1 MVPETSFHGQPLSE
15 KGFHEASGKALK
27 DQKLRKNFKRAMNGL
42 MHKRRIMFPDSGEL
56 ETLRNLAG
64 GIRRDAVSRL
74 PDLLEELETNCQQ
87 NGIQVHWAQTTEEAN
102 SIVLNIAR
110 KADAKLAVKG
120 KSMVSEEMELNH
132 FLAENGI
139 EALESDLGEYIIQVD
154 HELPSHIIMPAIHK
168 NKEQIAQ
175 MFHQKVEPSVFVES
189 AEEMTAIARKVLR
202 KKFYQ
207 ADIGVSGVNFA
218 VAETG
223 TLCLVENE
231 GNGRFCT
238 TLPPVH
244 VALMGIE
251 KVVER
256 LEDVPPLLNL
266 LTRSATGQA
275 ITTYFNMITSPR
287 KDGEKDG
294 PKNVYLIMLDN
305 GRTQM
310 HSDQLL
316 RETLLCIRCGACMNH
331 CPVYTRIGGHAYSTT
346 YPGPIGKILTPQMK
360 GLHKAGYLADASTL
374 CGACVEVCPV
384 KIPITEILLRLR
396 HQKEE
401 DKGNFPLS
409 SPKAW
414 KVGASHMVWKGW
426 RTVFSNPEMYR
437 LKSLGIAKLGNFTP
451 GWITVLSNWTSVRST
466 PVFAKKNL
474 HQLVREEGLS
484 YE

>member
-1 MVPETSFHGQPLSE
+1 MLSPEKFKRDTFS
-15 KGFHEASGKALK
+15 ALNNP
-27 DQKLRKNFKRAMNGL
+27 QLRRNFKRAMSGL
-42 MHKRRIMFPDSGEL
+42 MEKRQAVFPDAEEWQQLREL
-56 ETLRNLAG
+56 GSLIRANALRK
-64 GIRRDAVSRL
+64 L
-74 PDLLEELETNCQQ
+74 PELLEQLEANCTA
-87 NGIQVHWAQTTEEAN
+87 NGIQVHWAETVDEAN
-102 SIVLNIAR
+102 KLVLEIAQR
-110 KADAKLAVKG
+110 HKVKSVVKG
-120 KSMVSEEMELNH
+120 KSMVSEEIGLNH
-132 FLAENGI
+132 FLGQHGI
-139 EALESDLGEYIIQVD
+139 EALEADLGEYIIQVD

-168 NKEQIAQ
+168 NKEQISQ
-175 MFHQKVEPSVFVES
+175 MFHEKVDPETLAES

-202 KKFYQ
+202 KKFYE
-207 ADIGVSGVNFA
+207 ADMGVSGVNFA

-244 VALMGIE
+244 VAVMGIE
-251 KVVER
+251 KVLQR
-256 LEDVPPLLNL
+256 LDDVPPLLSL

-275 ITTYFNMITSPR
+275 ITTYFNMISSPR
-287 KDGEKDG
+287 KHGEKDG
-294 PKNVYLIMLDN
+294 PQNVYLILLDN
-305 GRTQM
+305 GRSQM

-360 GLHKAGYLADASTL
+360 GLHKAGYLADASSL

-401 DKGNFPLS
+401 DKGKFPLT

-414 KVGASHMVWKGW
+414 KAGASDLVWKGW
-426 RTVFSNPEMYR
+426 ETVFSNPGMYR

-451 GWITVLSNWTSVRST
+451 RWMPVLRNGTSVRST

-474 HQLVREEGLS
+474 HQLAREEGLS

>member
-1 MVPETSFHGQPLSE
+1 MLSTE
-15 KGFHEASGKALK
+15 QFKKDTFSALNNS
-27 DQKLRKNFKRAMNGL
+27 QLRGNFKRAMSGLMQKRFAVFPDDQEFHQLSEIGRSTRANGL
-42 MHKRRIMFPDSGEL
+42 QKLPEL
-56 ETLRNLAG
+56 LQQ
-64 GIRRDAVSRL
+64 
-74 PDLLEELETNCQQ
+74 LESNCSK
-87 NGIQVHWAQTTEEAN
+87 NGIQVYWAETVDQAN
-102 SIVLNIAR
+102 QLVLEIAQR
-110 KADAKLAVKG
+110 HNAKSVVKG
-120 KSMVSEEMELNH
+120 KSMVSEEMELNS
-132 FLAENGI
+132 FLEKHGI
-139 EALESDLGEYIIQVD
+139 ESLEADLGEYIIQSD

-175 MFHQKVEPSVFVES
+175 LFNQKVEPSVLAES

-202 KKFYQ
+202 RKFYH
-207 ADIGVSGVNFA
+207 ADMGVSGVNFA

-223 TLCLVENE
+223 TICLVENE

-251 KVVER
+251 KVVEH
-256 LEDVPPLLNL
+256 LEDVPPLLSL

-287 KDGEKDG
+287 REGEKDG
-294 PKNVYLIMLDN
+294 PKNVYLILLDN

-310 HSDQLL
+310 YSDQLL
-316 RETLLCIRCGACMNH
+316 RETLMCIRCGACMNH
-331 CPVYTRIGGHAYSTT
+331 CPVYTRIGGHAYGTT

-360 GLHKAGYLADASTL
+360 GLHKAGYLADASSL

-396 HQKEE
+396 HKNEVE
-401 DKGNFPLS
+401 KRRISIL

-414 KVGASHMVWKGW
+414 KVRVTNLVWKGW
-426 RTVFSNPEMYR
+426 KTVFANPEIYR
-437 LKSLGIAKLGNFTP
+437 LNSKVIAKLGNYTP
-451 GWITVLSNWTSVRST
+451 PWMPVLRNWTSVRST

-474 HQLVREEGLS
+474 HQLVREEGFS

>member
-1 MVPETSFHGQPLSE
+1 
-15 KGFHEASGKALK
+15 
-27 DQKLRKNFKRAMNGL
+27 
-42 MHKRRIMFPDSGEL
+42 
-56 ETLRNLAG
+56 
-64 GIRRDAVSRL
+64 
-74 PDLLEELETNCQQ
+74 
-87 NGIQVHWAQTTEEAN
+87 
-102 SIVLNIAR
+102 
-110 KADAKLAVKG
+110 
-120 KSMVSEEMELNH
+120 
-132 FLAENGI
+132 
-139 EALESDLGEYIIQVD
+139 
-154 HELPSHIIMPAIHK
+154 
-168 NKEQIAQ
+168 
-175 MFHQKVEPSVFVES
+175 MFHQKVEPSVFAES

-202 KKFYQ
+202 RKFYQ

-251 KVVER
+251 KVVEH
-256 LEDVPPLLNL
+256 LEDVPPLLSL

-294 PKNVYLIMLDN
+294 PQNVYLILLDN
-305 GRTQM
+305 GRSQM

-360 GLHKAGYLADASTL
+360 GLHKAGFLADASSL

-401 DKGNFPLS
+401 DKGNIPLT

-414 KVGASHMVWKGW
+414 KAGVGNLVWKGW
-426 RTVFSNPEMYR
+426 KMVFANPELYR
-437 LKSLGIAKLGNFTP
+437 LKSLGITKLGNFTP
-451 GWITVLSNWTSVRST
+451 RWMPVLRNWTSVRSS

-474 HQLVREEGLS
+474 HQLAREEGLS

>member
-1 MVPETSFHGQPLSE
+1 MLSTEQFKKETFS
-15 KGFHEASGKALK
+15 ALNNS
-27 DQKLRKNFKRAMNGL
+27 QLRGNFKRAMSGLMQKRIAVFPDDQEFHQLREIGRSTRSNGL
-42 MHKRRIMFPDSGEL
+42 QKLPEL
-56 ETLRNLAG
+56 LQQ
-64 GIRRDAVSRL
+64 
-74 PDLLEELETNCQQ
+74 LESNCSK
-87 NGIQVHWAQTTEEAN
+87 NGIQVFWAETVEQAN
-102 SIVLNIAR
+102 QLVLEIAER
-110 KADAKLAVKG
+110 HNAKSVVKG
-120 KSMVSEEMELNH
+120 KSMVSEEMELNS
-132 FLAENGI
+132 FLEKHGI
-139 EALESDLGEYIIQVD
+139 EALEADLGEYIIQSD

-175 MFHQKVEPSVFVES
+175 LFHQKIEPSVFAES

-202 KKFYQ
+202 SKFYH

-244 VALMGIE
+244 IALMGIE
-251 KVVER
+251 KVVEH
-256 LEDVPPLLNL
+256 LEDVPPLLSL

-287 KDGEKDG
+287 RDGEKDG
-294 PKNVYLIMLDN
+294 PKNVYLILLDN

-310 HSDQLL
+310 YSDQLL
-316 RETLLCIRCGACMNH
+316 RETLMCIRCGACMNH
-331 CPVYTRIGGHAYSTT
+331 CPVYTRIGGHAYGTT

-360 GLHKAGYLADASTL
+360 GLHKAGYLADASSL

-396 HQKEE
+396 HKNEVE
-401 DKGNFPLS
+401 KRRISIL

-414 KVGASHMVWKGW
+414 KVKATNLVWKGW
-426 RTVFSNPEMYR
+426 KTVFANPEIYR
-437 LKSLGIAKLGNFTP
+437 LISQAIAKLGNYTP
-451 GWITVLSNWTSVRST
+451 PWMPVIRNWTSVRSN

-474 HQLVREEGLS
+474 HQLVREEGFS

>member
-1 MVPETSFHGQPLSE
+1 MLSAEQFKKDTFSALNNPQLRGNFKHAMSGLMQKRIAVFPDEQEFNQLSE
-15 KGFHEASGKALK
+15 IGRLT
-27 DQKLRKNFKRAMNGL
+27 RANGL
-42 MHKRRIMFPDSGEL
+42 HKLPEL
-56 ETLRNLAG
+56 LQQ
-64 GIRRDAVSRL
+64 
-74 PDLLEELETNCQQ
+74 LESNCSK
-87 NGIQVHWAQTTEEAN
+87 NGIQVFWAETVDQAN
-102 SIVLNIAR
+102 QLVLEIGQRHN
-110 KADAKLAVKG
+110 AKSVVKG
-120 KSMVSEEMELNH
+120 KSMVSEEMGLNS
-132 FLAENGI
+132 FLEKHGI
-139 EALESDLGEYIIQVD
+139 EALEADLGEYIIQSD

-175 MFHQKVEPSVFVES
+175 LFNQKVEPSVFAKS

-202 KKFYQ
+202 RKFYH
-207 ADIGVSGVNFA
+207 ADMGVSGVNFA

-244 VALMGIE
+244 IALMGIE
-251 KVVER
+251 KVVEH
-256 LEDVPPLLNL
+256 LEDVPHLLSL

-287 KDGEKDG
+287 RDGEKDG
-294 PKNVYLIMLDN
+294 PKNVYLILLDN

-310 HSDQLL
+310 YSDKLL
-316 RETLLCIRCGACMNH
+316 RETLMCIRCGACMNH
-331 CPVYTRIGGHAYSTT
+331 CPVYTRIGGHAYGTT

-360 GLHKAGYLADASTL
+360 GLHKAGYLADASSL

-396 HQKEE
+396 HNNEKE
-401 DKGNFPLS
+401 KYKISIL

-414 KVGASHMVWKGW
+414 KVRATNLVWKVW
-426 RTVFSNPEMYR
+426 KTVFVNPEIYR
-437 LKSLGIAKLGNFTP
+437 LTSQGIAKLGNYTP
-451 GWITVLSNWTSVRST
+451 SWMPVLRNWTLVRST

>member
-1 MVPETSFHGQPLSE
+1 MLSTQQF
-15 KGFHEASGKALK
+15 KKDTFSALNNP
-27 DQKLRKNFKRAMNGL
+27 QLRGNFKRAMSGLMQKRFAVFPDDQEFHQLSEIGRSTRANGL
-42 MHKRRIMFPDSGEL
+42 QKLPEL
-56 ETLRNLAG
+56 LQQ
-64 GIRRDAVSRL
+64 
-74 PDLLEELETNCQQ
+74 LESNCSK
-87 NGIQVHWAQTTEEAN
+87 NGIQVYWAETVDQAN
-102 SIVLNIAR
+102 QLVLEIAQR
-110 KADAKLAVKG
+110 HNAKSVVKG
-120 KSMVSEEMELNH
+120 KSMVSEEMELNS
-132 FLAENGI
+132 FLEKHGI
-139 EALESDLGEYIIQVD
+139 EALEADLGEYIIQSD

-175 MFHQKVEPSVFVES
+175 LFNQKVEPSVLAES

-202 KKFYQ
+202 RKFYH
-207 ADIGVSGVNFA
+207 ADMGVSGVNFA

-223 TLCLVENE
+223 TICLVENE

-251 KVVER
+251 KVVEH
-256 LEDVPPLLNL
+256 LEDLPPLLSL
-266 LTRSATGQA
+266 LTRSATGQV

-287 KDGEKDG
+287 RDGEKDG
-294 PKNVYLIMLDN
+294 PKNVYLILLDN

-310 HSDQLL
+310 YSDQLL
-316 RETLLCIRCGACMNH
+316 RETLMCIRCGACMNH
-331 CPVYTRIGGHAYSTT
+331 CPVYTRIGGHAYGTT

-360 GLHKAGYLADASTL
+360 GLHKAGYLADASSL

-396 HQKEE
+396 HKNEVE
-401 DKGNFPLS
+401 KRRISIL

-414 KVGASHMVWKGW
+414 KVKATNLVWKGW
-426 RTVFSNPEMYR
+426 KTVFANPEIYR
-437 LKSLGIAKLGNFTP
+437 LNSQVIAKLGNYTP
-451 GWITVLSNWTSVRST
+451 PWMPVLRNWTSVRSN

-474 HQLVREEGLS
+474 HQLVREEGFS